1 MTYANLSWNR
11 TFDNNKKYVWVTESG
26 SNVCDV
32 CKSLNGKVFSGNKIP
47 PKPHPNCRCA
57 IMEEPVYDNY
67 REKLKEIK
75 STVENVVCAE
85 VEKEISRRN
94 DSTDPVIEKIIAK
107 NRFNIRKEIEKN
119 VIFKVENAVLE
130 KAATSDLT
138 NLNKLITETAKI
150 FVPEETE
157 KVLTLEKKKYE
168 KEEKKKEVFGQIM
181 TEREKAQAE
190 KVESIVKNCE
200 ATVKKIVAEEVNKE
214 ISRKNHTKDLTA
226 LRIAARLRNDEKQE
240 IGQSVIY
247 KVENAIRE
255 EAEKSETPDVKTL
268 QKLIRETAKQAAR
281 EEVART
287 FERELKKYQRS
298 EKEKRIKKGVEEAIK
313 KEVHGQVLTNLEKVD
328 DERIDTIVKNCKF
341 TVEKAVVNELKIEQ
355 AAFKKIKDP
364 GFAKII
370 EKDSDNIKKE
380 VARNAIFEIELV
392 IREEAKKSKNLDVRT
407 LQKLI
412 DKTAEKAVIKEIQ
425 NIIEREENKYIAAE
439 KARKR
444 EEAVR
449 EQTAKDVENAIKRD
463 VYGRV
468 ISKLEKADEER
479 AYAKLRKFRYTI
491 EKTVAKE
498 VETEVWVHQYFRIPK
513 NKTNILEREIK
524 RNVIYKV
531 EAAVLEV
538 IETSD
543 EKTINKLIKQTAKNI
558 VREEAERIVEREEK
572 EEKKKVVYGHIITKA
587 DEEKIDSVLKNCRAT
602 IEKTVDDEF
611 KKALFLNSQQ
621 DIFAFEII
629 EKLLPLKKEITSSI
643 IEEVEYAVR
652 EETLKPEMPN
662 VKTLTKLIE
671 ETAREVTR
679 EKIDKMYAV
688 KRQQLYEMYS
698 EAIIKFSQVTSEGI
712 VEGVDI
718 AKKELKWK
726 NNPKKDIFI
735 NLADNCLDNYQRIR
749 HKTASKVL
757 KDLEV
762 TCPPEVAGKN
772 KELAKYLLWGGSKV
786 YESPNAKKLTLIGI
800 DDIDKDY
807 LENVK
812 VYNKIEDLKLPKL
825 KKTIK
830 SLIKEDNEF
839 YKKYEMPAIEN
850 CKTYWF
856 NEKHELAEIIANS
869 QAVKNFIRENK
880 KINPSDEKPAFIEFK
895 NGIDTDL
902 YYAIHN
908 ARITRFKVDNL
919 YKVIRIRIEDL
930 YDFDPRMTDYPNRLG
945 VALQRNGNLKPYYLV
960 IDVSVPF

>member
-57 IMEEPVYDNY
+57 IMEEPVYNNY

-75 STVENVVCAE
+75 STVENVVGAE

-107 NRFNIRKEIEKN
+107 NRFNIRKEIAKN
-119 VIFKVENAVLE
+119 VIFKVENEVLE

-240 IGQSVIY
+240 IEQSVIY

-281 EEVART
+281 EEVERI

-313 KEVHGQVLTNLEKVD
+313 KEVHGQVLTKLEKAD

-355 AAFKKIKDP
+355 AALKKIKDP

-370 EKDSDNIKKE
+370 EKDSDKIKKE

-412 DKTAEKAVIKEIQ
+412 DKTAEKAVIEEIQ

-463 VYGRV
+463 VYGRI
-468 ISKLEKADEER
+468 ISKLEKADEKR
-479 AYAKLRKFRYTI
+479 AYAKLKKFRYTI

-543 EKTINKLIKQTAKNI
+543 EKTINKLIKQTAKN
-558 VREEAERIVEREEK
+558 VAREEAERIVEREENK
-572 EEKKKVVYGHIITKA
+572 YKKSSWVKNTLSLTFKEIKDTTRESLQANVIFNSNQISLEEKRKTLEHLAKQNQIRFDKMKNQFSPEQIGKDRSLTKKMLCMGSI
-587 DEEKIDSVLKNCRAT
+587 LKNA
-602 IEKTVDDEF
+602 
-611 KKALFLNSQQ
+611 
-621 DIFAFEII
+621 
-629 EKLLPLKKEITSSI
+629 
-643 IEEVEYAVR
+643 
-652 EETLKPEMPN
+652 
-662 VKTLTKLIE
+662 
-671 ETAREVTR
+671 
-679 EKIDKMYAV
+679 
-688 KRQQLYEMYS
+688 YS
-698 EAIIKFSQVTSEGI
+698 A
-712 VEGVDI
+712 
-718 AKKELKWK
+718 
-726 NNPKKDIFI
+726 
-735 NLADNCLDNYQRIR
+735 
-749 HKTASKVL
+749 
-757 KDLEV
+757 KDLIYI
-762 TCPPEVAGKN
+762 GLDINNKN
-772 KELAKYLLWGGSKV
+772 
-786 YESPNAKKLTLIGI
+786 
-800 DDIDKDY
+800 Y

-830 SLIKEDNEF
+830 SLIKEDNEL
-839 YKKYEMPAIEN
+839 YKKYDMPVIEN

-856 NEKHELAEIIANS
+856 NENHKLSKKIADS
-869 QAVKNFIRENK
+869 RAVKNLIQEGI
-880 KINPSDEKPAFIEFK
+880 KIKPSDEKPNYIEFK

-930 YDFDPRMTDYPNRLG
+930 YDFDPRKKDFANRLG
-945 VALQRNGNLKPYYLV
+945 AELQRNGTLKPYYLV
-960 IDVSVPF
+960 IDVSVPY

>member
-32 CKSLNGKVFSGNKIP
+32 CKSLNGKIFSGNEIP
-47 PKPHPNCRCA
+47 QKPHPNCRCA

-94 DSTDPVIEKIIAK
+94 DSTAPVIEKIIAK

-281 EEVART
+281 EEVERT

-313 KEVHGQVLTNLEKVD
+313 KEVHGQVLTKLEKAD

-392 IREEAKKSKNLDVRT
+392 IREETKKSKNLDVRT

-412 DKTAEKAVIKEIQ
+412 DKTAEKAVIEEIQ
-425 NIIEREENKYIAAE
+425 NILEREENKYIAAE

-444 EEAVR
+444 EEETR
-449 EQTAKDVENAIKRD
+449 EQTAKDVENAIKKAI
-463 VYGRV
+463 Y
-468 ISKLEKADEER
+468 EKEVTNRKKAKDESIR
-479 AYAKLRKFRYTI
+479 LAI
-491 EKTVAKE
+491 EKQKE
-498 VETEVWVHQYFRIPK
+498 AIH
-513 NKTNILEREIK
+513 
-524 RNVIYKV
+524 
-531 EAAVLEV
+531 
-538 IETSD
+538 
-543 EKTINKLIKQTAKNI
+543 INK
-558 VREEAERIVEREEK
+558 
-572 EEKKKVVYGHIITKA
+572 KVA
-587 DEEKIDSVLKNCRAT
+587 
-602 IEKTVDDEF
+602 
-611 KKALFLNSQQ
+611 
-621 DIFAFEII
+621 
-629 EKLLPLKKEITSSI
+629 
-643 IEEVEYAVR
+643 
-652 EETLKPEMPN
+652 
-662 VKTLTKLIE
+662 
-671 ETAREVTR
+671 
-679 EKIDKMYAV
+679 
-688 KRQQLYEMYS
+688 
-698 EAIIKFSQVTSEGI
+698 SEGI
-712 VEGVDI
+712 VEFLKCYKNHPFDLI
-718 AKKELKWK
+718 KAKSRAFRNELK
-726 NNPKKDIFI
+726 
-735 NLADNCLDNYQRIR
+735 NLE
-749 HKTASKVL
+749 TS
-757 KDLEV
+757 
-762 TCPPEVAGKN
+762 CPPEVVGKN
-772 KELAKYLLWGGSKV
+772 IPLAYEMGYAGENIYKAPSARTLLF
-786 YESPNAKKLTLIGI
+786 IGM
-800 DDIDKDY
+800 DIINVTDPDY
-807 LENVK
+807 LTNVK
-812 VYNKIEDLKLPKL
+812 VYNQIGDLKQPKL
-825 KKTIK
+825 KKTIE
-830 SLIKEDNEF
+830 SLIKEDNKF
-839 YKKYEMPAIEN
+839 YKKYDMPAIEN

-856 NEKHELAEIIANS
+856 NENHELSKKIANS
-869 QAVKNFIRENK
+869 QAVKNLVRKESN
-880 KINPSDEKPAFIEFK
+880 INPSDERPAFIEFK

-908 ARITRFKVDNL
+908 ARVTRFKIDTQN
-919 YKVIRIRIEDL
+919 KIMRIRVEDL
-930 YDFDPRMTDYPNRLG
+930 YDFDPSLTDYLNRIG
-945 VALQRNGNLKPYYLV
+945 TELQRNGNLKPYYLI
-960 IDVSVPF
+960 IDLKVPYTYIQNRKLYITNEL

>member
-57 IMEEPVYDNY
+57 IMEEPVYNNY

-75 STVENVVCAE
+75 STVENVVGAE

-107 NRFNIRKEIEKN
+107 NRFNIRKEIGKN
-119 VIFKVENAVLE
+119 VIFKVENEVLE

-281 EEVART
+281 EEVERI

-313 KEVHGQVLTNLEKVD
+313 KEVHGQVLTKLEKAD

-364 GFAKII
+364 GFAEII

-463 VYGRV
+463 VYGRI
-468 ISKLEKADEER
+468 ISKLEKADEKR
-479 AYAKLRKFRYTI
+479 AYAKLKKFRYTI

-587 DEEKIDSVLKNCRAT
+587 DEEKIDSVLKNCRST

-611 KKALFLNSQQ
+611 KKALFLKSKP
-621 DIFAFEII
+621 DIFALEII
-629 EKLLPLKKEITSSI
+629 EKLISLKKEITSSI
-643 IEEVEYAVR
+643 IEEVEYTVR

-662 VKTLTKLIE
+662 VKTLTKLIK

-688 KRQQLYEMYS
+688 KRQQLNEMYS
-698 EAIIKFSQVTSEGI
+698 EAIIKTKQVASEGM
-712 VEGVDI
+712 VEYSRIREKEGNSKET
-718 AKKELKWK
+718 ALKAASKELK
-726 NNPKKDIFI
+726 NMEI
-735 NLADNCLDNYQRIR
+735 
-749 HKTASKVL
+749 
-757 KDLEV
+757 

-772 KELAKYLLWGGSKV
+772 KPLAKNLIWVGRVAHHAPSAKNLLFIGTGDIHSWYLYDVTV
-786 YESPNAKKLTLIGI
+786 Y
-800 DDIDKDY
+800 D
-807 LENVK
+807 
-812 VYNKIEDLKLPKL
+812 KIEDLKNPKV

-830 SLIKEDNEF
+830 SLIKEDNEL
-839 YKKYEMPAIEN
+839 YKEYDMPAIDN

-856 NEKHELAEIIANS
+856 NEKHKLSKIIANS

-880 KINPSDEKPAFIEFK
+880 KINPSDERPAFIEFK

-945 VALQRNGNLKPYYLV
+945 VALQRNGILEPYYLV
-960 IDVSVPF
+960 IDVNVPF